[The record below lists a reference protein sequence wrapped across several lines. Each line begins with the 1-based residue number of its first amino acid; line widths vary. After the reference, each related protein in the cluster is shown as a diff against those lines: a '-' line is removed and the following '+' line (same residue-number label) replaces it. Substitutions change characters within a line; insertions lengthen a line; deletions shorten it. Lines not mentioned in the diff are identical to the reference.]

1 MSLIQTLSLWKTVT
15 DSVSQ
20 TMRSS
25 LWDIVIDSFSQT
37 MRQNPWDNVTD
48 SDSQVPVVQVLAH
61 VVRTGSVHVNDA
73 L

>member
-1 MSLIQTLSLWKTVT
+1 MRQSLWDNVT

-20 TMRSS
+20 TMRLS
-25 LWDIVIDSFSQT
+25 LWDIVIDSVSQT
-37 MRQNPWDNVTD
+37 MRQSLWDNVTD
-48 SDSQVPVVQVLAH
+48 SVSQVPVVQVLAH